1 MKGRASSL
9 PLVTGACSNDM
20 SKSNTARTRGAG
32 QAAFRPD
39 TLILIGVP
47 NVHAI
52 RLSTGVILASH
63 LRGDSRSSSPGP
75 HRPFSSASMSTTQE
89 RSVKIL
95 TDPAKPPTRALDSL
109 IEQSIHI
116 VPSFTLECGRTLREV
131 PVAYKTW
138 GKLDETKDNVMVIC
152 HAFTGSADVEDW
164 CVCCCQLTSQW
175 GSHQW
180 SVSLGGDL

>member
-1 MKGRASSL
+1 M
-9 PLVTGACSNDM
+9 TGACSNDM

-39 TLILIGVP
+39 MLILIGVP

-63 LRGDSRSSSPGP
+63 LRGDSRSFCASSSPGP
-75 HRPFSSASMSTTQE
+75 HRPLSSAFMSTQE
-89 RSVKIL
+89 RPVKIL

-138 GKLDETKDNVMVIC
+138 GKLNENKDNVMIIC

-164 CVCCCQLTSQW
+164 WVLHLSNLPVINR
-175 GSHQW
+175 
-180 SVSLGGDL
+180 SVGGVH